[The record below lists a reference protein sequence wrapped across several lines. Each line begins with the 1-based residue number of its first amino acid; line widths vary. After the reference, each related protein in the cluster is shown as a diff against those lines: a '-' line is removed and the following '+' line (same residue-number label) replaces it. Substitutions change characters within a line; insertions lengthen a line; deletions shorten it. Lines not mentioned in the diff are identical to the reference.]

1 MQSREREP
9 ESLTDREREI
19 LQLIWA
25 GFKNNEI
32 AQRLKIS
39 MKTVEAHR
47 ATIDEKAAGVECR
60 SAVEDGNSRRDDQ
73 YSIGYN
79 SFSAIL
85 DIRCRSGGSVARVIW
100 VYQDL
105 EERNPERAYSLD
117 DCISTRWHHVF
128 DIGIVALRDSSAAA
142 R

>member
-47 ATIDEKAAGVECR
+47 ATMMRKRRVSNVAQLLKMAIQ
-60 SAVEDGNSRRDDQ
+60 DGTINIQ
-73 YSIGYN
+73 
-79 SFSAIL
+79 
-85 DIRCRSGGSVARVIW
+85 
-100 VYQDL
+100 
-105 EERNPERAYSLD
+105 
-117 DCISTRWHHVF
+117 
-128 DIGIVALRDSSAAA
+128 
-142 R
+142 